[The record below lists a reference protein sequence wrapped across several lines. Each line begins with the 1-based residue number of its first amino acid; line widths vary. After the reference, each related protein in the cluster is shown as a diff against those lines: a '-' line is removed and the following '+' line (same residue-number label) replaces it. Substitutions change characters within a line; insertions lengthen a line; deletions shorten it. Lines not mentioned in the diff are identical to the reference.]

1 MYIPKGYT
9 VIINAGQN
17 INLTNS
23 AYIISYSRI
32 ESKGTDLNEVNFCS
46 SDGTGRGL
54 YVCQAPEYSSLEYT
68 SFTNLDTP
76 KSGIWGLT
84 GSVTFYESDVNI
96 SNCSFNDNVCE
107 DALNI
112 VRSDFVISN
121 SLFSGT
127 FGDAFDAD
135 FAIGSIIDCT
145 FQNTGNDA
153 IDVST
158 TAIDINNIDFID
170 IGDKAISGGENSKLA
185 IDTVHV
191 KNAVI
196 GIASKDMSEITGTN
210 IDISDTTIG
219 MTLYQKKPEF
229 GPANIDVSNVNL
241 HSFIS
246 MDYLIQEDSV
256 MIVDGTRIYP
266 HSETKE
272 SILFEKMISGEPI
285 S

>member
-1 MYIPKGYT
+1 MIRFSDGTLSIKVVNTNDLDIELISVHDEKYKSQYQISGIYLQPTGDDVEYIAIEIDNVDNDFADDIGDMYIDYMYDDGNVWTAEIIPFTMHDYDMYNSTDIRIKNNIDEFDFVSITDNTISFIGDDIEISQSMYIPKGYT

-112 VRSDFVISN
+112 VRSDFVIS
-121 SLFSGT
+121 T
-127 FGDAFDAD
+127 V
-135 FAIGSIIDCT
+135 C
-145 FQNTGNDA
+145 FQGH
-153 IDVST
+153 
-158 TAIDINNIDFID
+158 
-170 IGDKAISGGENSKLA
+170 L
-185 IDTVHV
+185 
-191 KNAVI
+191 
-196 GIASKDMSEITGTN
+196 
-210 IDISDTTIG
+210 
-219 MTLYQKKPEF
+219 
-229 GPANIDVSNVNL
+229 
-241 HSFIS
+241 
-246 MDYLIQEDSV
+246 V
-256 MIVDGTRIYP
+256 MHLMLT
-266 HSETKE
+266 SQ
-272 SILFEKMISGEPI
+272 
-285 S
+285 